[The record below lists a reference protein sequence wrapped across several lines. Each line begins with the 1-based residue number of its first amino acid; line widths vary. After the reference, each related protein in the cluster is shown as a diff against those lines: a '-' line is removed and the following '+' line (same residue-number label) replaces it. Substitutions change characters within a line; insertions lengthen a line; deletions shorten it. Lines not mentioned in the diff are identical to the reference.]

1 MKIIGLL
8 GGMSWESTVSY
19 YEAINQIIS
28 KKLGGLHSAKC
39 LISSVDFAEIEHL
52 QAIGDWQTSGN
63 LLAGEAKR
71 LEKAGADCI
80 VICTNT
86 MHKVAPMIEQVISIP
101 LLHIAEET
109 RKVIE
114 RNKISKIALLGTK
127 YTMTQDFYKEKLIE
141 HGIEVMV
148 PTKDDVEFVNQVIYE
163 ELCLGKIRKESKE
176 RYVTIIDQL
185 AEQGAQG
192 VILGCTEIGLLIKQE
207 DTKVKLFDTTR
218 IHAESAALYSLAD

>member
-28 KKLGGLHSAKC
+28 KKLGGLHSAKY

-52 QAIGDWQTSGN
+52 QAIGDWQTNGN
-63 LLAGEAKR
+63 LLAREAKR
-71 LEKAGADCI
+71 LENAGADCI

-114 RNKISKIALLGTK
+114 RDKISKIALLGTK

-141 HGIEVMV
+141 HGIEVMI

-207 DTKVKLFDTTR
+207 DTKVKLFDTTK